1 MLISVT
7 SSLIV
12 ASSVA
17 DVDNSFPSSVAVV
30 ASEALSADFVSVEFA
45 SSTLSLP
52 PVVDCSLT
60 GVISGS
66 SVCAFASVASGLSE
80 VTSSDV
86 SFSTLSLTSL
96 FASVEIQ

>member
-45 SSTLSLP
+45 SSTLSLLP
-52 PVVDCSLT
+52 LVVDSLT

-66 SVCAFASVASGLSE
+66 SVCAFASVASGLLSE

-96 FASVEIQ
+96 FASG

>member
-30 ASEALSADFVSVEFA
+30 ASAALSADFVSVEFA
-45 SSTLSLP
+45 SSTLSLLP
-52 PVVDCSLT
+52 LVVDCSLT

-66 SVCAFASVASGLSE
+66 SVCAFASVASGLLSE

-96 FASVEIQ
+96 FASG